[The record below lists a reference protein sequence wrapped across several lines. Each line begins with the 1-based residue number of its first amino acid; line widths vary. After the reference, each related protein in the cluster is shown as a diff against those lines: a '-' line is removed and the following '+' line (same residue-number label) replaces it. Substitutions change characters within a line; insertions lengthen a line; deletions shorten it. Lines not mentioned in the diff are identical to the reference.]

1 MDYYIR
7 HADSKDAKLIADL
20 SHQTFYEAFAAQN
33 TKENM
38 EKFLN
43 QQFTKG
49 KLILEVGAPG
59 NDFLLAYDGQKVA
72 GYAKIR
78 EQTAPKSL
86 GITNAIEIARLYVIE
101 EMIGK
106 GLGKLLMQTII
117 DIARQ
122 KDIPVVWLAVWEKN
136 QRAIDFYKKWGF
148 EKFDDTLF
156 VLGDDIQQDWLMKKT
171 V

>member
-1 MDYYIR
+1 MDFYIR
-7 HADSKDAKLIADL
+7 YATHEDAKLIADI

-38 EKFLN
+38 DKFLH

-59 NDFLLAYDGQKVA
+59 NIFLLAYNEKEIV
-72 GYAKIR
+72 GYTKLR
-78 EQTAPKSL
+78 ENTEPRTL
-86 GITNAIEIARLYVIE
+86 GIAPALEIARLYVVNH
-101 EMIGK
+101 MIGK
-106 GLGKLLMQTII
+106 GVGKLLMQTII

-122 KDIPVVWLAVWEKN
+122 KNIPAVWLSVWEQN
-136 QRAIDFYKKWGF
+136 NRALEFYNYWGF
-148 EKFDDTLF
+148 EKFDETLF
-156 VLGDDIQQDWLMKKT
+156 VLGDDIQTDWLMRKI